1 MTDDPVNLDAR
12 RSTESRMATD
22 IRRHS
27 LKDFEAD
34 QYELRRRQEELEA
47 QLLAEP
53 AANWQEAAVK
63 AQYLIRRYSETFEAQ
78 DARRQKL
85 IQRALGDLARLIE
98 AEAPNP

>member
-1 MTDDPVNLDAR
+1 MDDDPVDLDGR
-12 RSTESRMATD
+12 RSPTGMMATE

-34 QYELRRRQEELEA
+34 QESLRRRQAELET

-53 AANWQEAAVK
+53 AETWAEAVAK
-63 AQYLIRRYSETFEAQ
+63 AQYLIRLYAQTSEGQ

-85 IQRALGDLARLIE
+85 IERALGDLARMMDRDSGG
-98 AEAPNP
+98 A